1 MEKQLF
7 SSLNKLITPEI
18 ISKVSSDLGEN
29 SGKVTSAI
37 GAIIPSIF
45 GSLVNKGEDSN
56 VENVL
61 KQAGNS
67 SILSNI
73 TELFSGKT
81 NPETQNIGSSFLNTL
96 FGYKINSFSGII
108 SSFSGLTSDN
118 ANKIIG
124 MVSPLVAGFLGKKML
139 SGVSLKSILEQISSE
154 KDNFLSSIPSGLTS
168 VLGISSLAG
177 LGSSFLN
184 KTESQTKEAVD
195 HMKNKVEDTY
205 EDYKAKLNKKSGS
218 GWIKWLIG
226 ILVLLLLLF
235 LLFSKNSCS
244 KKEMNP
250 EANSNKISD
259 STSVKDSI
267 SLQEKKTKQQNQLTQ
282 ISLPSGLKIN
292 AYPGGIEDQIV
303 KFLQS
308 DEYKNS
314 TNDDLKNKWFDFDA
328 INFEF
333 GSGTQLTPESE
344 NQIKNIV
351 SIIKEFP
358 NTKIKIGAYT
368 DKKGNSSAN
377 LKLSQQRADVIK
389 EILIKNGL
397 DKQVVGAEGYGDQ
410 FAKVDIN
417 ASDEER
423 AKDRRISLRFDK

>member
-45 GSLVNKGEDSN
+45 GSLVNKGEDNN

-81 NPETQNIGSSFLNTL
+81 NSETQNIGSSFLNTL
-96 FGYKINSFSGII
+96 FGDKINSFSGII
-108 SSFSGLTSDN
+108 SSFSGLTSDST
-118 ANKIIG
+118 NKIIG

-168 VLGISSLAG
+168 VLGISSLAS

-184 KTESQTKEAVD
+184 KTESHTKEAVD

-235 LLFSKNSCS
+235 WLFSKNSCS

-259 STSVKDSI
+259 STYVKDSI
-267 SLQEKKTKQQNQLTQ
+267 SLQEQKPKQQKQLTQ

-389 EILIKNGL
+389 DILIKNGL

-417 ASDEER
+417 ASDDER

>member
-45 GSLVNKGEDSN
+45 GSLVNRGEDSN

-96 FGYKINSFSGII
+96 FGDKINSFSGII
-108 SSFSGLTSDN
+108 SSFSGLTSDST
-118 ANKIIG
+118 NKIIG

-154 KDNFLSSIPSGLTS
+154 KDNFLSSIPSGLTG
-168 VLGISSLAG
+168 VLGISSLEG

-235 LLFSKNSCS
+235 WLFSKNSCS

-250 EANSNKISD
+250 GANSNKISD

-267 SLQEKKTKQQNQLTQ
+267 SLQEQKPKQQKHLTQ

-308 DEYKNS
+308 NEYKNS

-389 EILIKNGL
+389 DILIKNGL

>member
-45 GSLVNKGEDSN
+45 GSLVNRGEDSN

-96 FGYKINSFSGII
+96 FGDKINSFSGII
-108 SSFSGLTSDN
+108 SSFSGLTSDST
-118 ANKIIG
+118 NKIIG

-154 KDNFLSSIPSGLTS
+154 KDNFLSSIPSGLTG

-235 LLFSKNSCS
+235 WLFSKNSCS

-250 EANSNKISD
+250 GANSNKISD

-267 SLQEKKTKQQNQLTQ
+267 SLQEQKPKQQKHLTQ

-308 DEYKNS
+308 NEYKNS

-389 EILIKNGL
+389 DILIKNGL